1 MATRKQTD
9 WPVLTH
15 YDQDHLSRIALPLGG
30 IGTGTVS
37 LGGRGNLHDWE
48 IMNGPAKGFTP
59 DNCFF
64 ALYAK
69 PEGGEAVARCLE
81 GPIPVEQY
89 QGQVGSIA
97 PSHGYPRF
105 RHCSF
110 DAAYPFGQVNLSDP
124 DVPVDVTL
132 KAFNPLVPADADS
145 SGIPMAVLRFTLT
158 NKTNKRVQ
166 ASVCGSLPNLVGSTG
181 TAINGNG
188 TNLVTKELGG
198 KKINRYKEAGRLRG
212 IQMSNKGLSPKAV
225 SWGTVALSST
235 SPGRVTYR
243 TGWTDRGWNHH
254 RWQFWQDL
262 LEDGALDNPSPKQ
275 RKHPVASLNIQ
286 TTLAPKATKEVEFLL
301 TWHFP
306 NRAGWRHKTDENNVP
321 EVPVGNY
328 YTEQYKDA
336 WAVAAQSR
344 SKLRRLE
351 AKTIDFVHSFCSADL
366 PQAVK
371 EAALNNLSTLRS
383 QTVFRTPDGRLYGWE
398 GCSDCCGCCHGSCTH
413 VWNYEQSTAF
423 LFGELAQTMRE
434 VEFMHAVADNGKMS
448 FRVELPI
455 EQEKGQG
462 KAAADGQMGCLMK
475 LYRDWQLSGN
485 DAMLKAMWPKA
496 KAALAFCWVEGGW
509 DADQDGV
516 MEGCQHNTM
525 DVEYYGPNPQMTGW
539 YLGALRAAEEMATYL
554 GDTDFAERCRALF
567 KSGSAWMDAHLF
579 NGDYYEHE
587 IRLPGKNAVIAEGL
601 TVGMGSTSDWQLGGA
616 CLVDQ
621 LVGQYMAHICGLGYL
636 HNRSKVRK
644 TLKSI
649 YTFNF
654 KKSMHD
660 HMNCM
665 RTYALQEE
673 SATLMASYPYGKRPE
688 KPFPYFTEVMTGF
701 EYTAAIGML
710 YEGQT
715 KNGMELITAIRD
727 RYDGRKRSPFDE
739 AECGHHYARAMAAW
753 AAMLALTGFH
763 YSAVE
768 KRMRFAAT
776 PGNHFWSTGYAWG
789 TCTIKKTAR
798 GHKVELKVQHGKIA
812 LQTLTLTRQGEASLP
827 RARTLRA
834 GQTLSLTVRPL
845 A

>member
-1 MATRKQTD
+1 MAARKQTD

-48 IMNGPAKGFTP
+48 IMNGPAKGFSP

-69 PEGGEAVARCLE
+69 PAGGEAVARCLE
-81 GPIPVEQY
+81 GPIPVESY
-89 QGQVGSIA
+89 QGQSGCVA

-105 RHCSF
+105 RNCSF
-110 DAAYPFGQVNLSDP
+110 DAAYPFGQIHLSDP
-124 DVPVDVTL
+124 DVPVNVTL
-132 KAFNPLVPADADS
+132 KAFNPLIPADADG
-145 SGIPMAVLRFTLT
+145 SGIPMAVLRFKLT
-158 NKTNKRVQ
+158 NTTNKNVK
-166 ASVCGSLPNLVGSTG
+166 AAVCGSLPNLVGSSG
-181 TAINGNG
+181 TAIQGNG
-188 TNLVTKELGG
+188 TSLVTTERGG
-198 KKINRYKEAGRLRG
+198 KKINRYRESGRLRG
-212 IQMSNKGLSPKAV
+212 VVMTNKGLSPKAA
-225 SWGTVALSST
+225 SWGTVALSTT
-235 SPGRVTYR
+235 SPGNVTYR
-243 TGWTDRGWNHH
+243 TGWTDRGWNHY

-262 LEDGALDNPSPKQ
+262 LEDGALDNPPPKQ
-275 RKHPVASLNIQ
+275 RDQRMASVNIQ
-286 TTLAPKATKEVEFLL
+286 VSLPPRGSKEVEFLL

-306 NRAGWRHKTDENNVP
+306 NRTGWNSKTDDNDVP

-336 WAVAAQSR
+336 WDVAAKTRPQLA
-344 SKLRRLE
+344 KLE
-351 AKTIDFVHSFCSADL
+351 AKTVEFVESFCSADL
-366 PQAVK
+366 PQVIK

-398 GCSDCCGCCHGSCTH
+398 GCSDCNGCCHGSCTH

-455 EQEKGQG
+455 ANEKGQG

-475 LYRDWQLSGN
+475 LYRDWQLSG
-485 DAMLKAMWPKA
+485 DDEALKAMWPKA

-539 YLGALRAAEEMATYL
+539 YLGALRAAEEMAAYL
-554 GDTDFAERCRALF
+554 GDDAFAEKCRALF
-567 KSGSAWMDAHLF
+567 KSGSAWMDTHLF

-587 IRLPGKNAVIAEGL
+587 IRLPGKKTVIADGL
-601 TVGMGSTSDWQLGGA
+601 AVGNPRTKDWQLGGA

-621 LVGQYMAHICGLGYL
+621 LVGQYMSHVCGLGYL
-636 HNRSKVRK
+636 HNRTKVRK

-649 YTFNF
+649 HAFNF

-665 RTYALQEE
+665 RTYSLQEE
-673 SATLMASYPYGKRPE
+673 SATLMASYPYGKRPD

-715 KNGMELITAIRD
+715 RIGMELIQAIRD
-727 RYDGRKRSPFDE
+727 RYDGRKRSPFNE

-753 AAMLALTGFH
+753 AAMLALTGFQ

-768 KRMRFAAT
+768 KTMTFAAK
-776 PGNHFWSTGYAWG
+776 PGRHFWSTGYAWG
-789 TCTIKKTAR
+789 TCSLKEAAKSY
-798 GHKVELKVQHGKIA
+798 KVELNVQHGRVAI
-812 LQTLTLTRQGEASLP
+812 QTLKLAGQGETALP
-827 RARTLRA
+827 KARTLRA
-834 GQTLSLTVRPL
+834 GQALKIKVARG
-845 A
+845 